1 MKKSIIVLTVFLL
14 GAQLSQGQAKL
25 PNVSVINVSKEEQEI
40 LDLSKSKWVWMS
52 EKNTDLLTDFFADN
66 AVFVHMG
73 GSWGKSQELTVIKSG
88 GIWYKKAEVYG
99 ASVNL
104 FGDVAILLNEIDL
117 VAVVGGNEVVN
128 PFMVT
133 EVYVKEKGKWKM
145 GSLTFSK
152 LSRPVKL
159 K

>member
-1 MKKSIIVLTVFLL
+1 MKKIIIVLFLL
-14 GAQLSQGQAKL
+14 LVGVEFTQAQAKL
-25 PNVSVINVSKEEQEI
+25 PNIAVTNVSKEEQEI

-52 EKNTDLLTDFFADN
+52 EKNTDVLTDFFAEN
-66 AVFVHMG
+66 AVFVHMS
-73 GSWGKSQELTVIKSG
+73 GSWGKSQELNIIKSG

-99 ASVNL
+99 ASVNF

-117 VAVVGGNEVVN
+117 VAVVRGNEVVN

-152 LSRPVKL
+152 LSRPIKL

>member
-1 MKKSIIVLTVFLL
+1 MKKIIIVLFLILL
-14 GAQLSQGQAKL
+14 GVEFTQAQAKL
-25 PNVSVINVSKEEQEI
+25 PNITVTNVSKEEQEI

-52 EKNTDLLTDFFADN
+52 EKNTDVLSDFFAEN
-66 AVFVHMG
+66 AVFVHMS
-73 GSWGKSQELTVIKSG
+73 GSWGKSQELNIIKSG

-99 ASVNL
+99 ASVNF

-117 VAVVGGNEVVN
+117 VAVVRGNEVVN

-152 LSRPVKL
+152 LSRPVNL